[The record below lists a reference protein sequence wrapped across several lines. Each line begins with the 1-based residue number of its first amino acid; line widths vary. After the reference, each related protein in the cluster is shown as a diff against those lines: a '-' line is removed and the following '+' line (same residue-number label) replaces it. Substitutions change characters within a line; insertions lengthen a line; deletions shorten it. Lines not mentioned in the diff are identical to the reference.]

1 MVCGDDHVCQLFPPE
16 LINPNDEE
24 HTLERMEKKVSAMD
38 EKTADTLCQVY
49 RAPDIRIAKAA
60 KVIENNQCQIVH
72 RN

>member
-1 MVCGDDHVCQLFPPE
+1 MSAIPPE

-49 RAPDIRIAKAA
+49 RAPDIRTAKAA